1 MRRVAFALLLLTVA
15 ACASTPPRSDTG
27 SVVPGSIGTI
37 VEATA
42 AGVRVREL
50 DPDGPAARAGLRAG
64 DLIIRCDDE
73 PVTTTRAFNRCV
85 LATPPGRR
93 VRLDVVRDERTLAV
107 DVNVIQLG
115 TALRV

>member
-1 MRRVAFALLLLTVA
+1 MRFALVLLVLA
-15 ACASTPPRSDTG
+15 ACSSAPPRDDTHG
-27 SVVPGSIGTI
+27 VVPGSIGAL
-37 VEATA
+37 VDASP
-42 AGVRVREL
+42 AGVRIRAL
-50 DPDGPAARAGLRAG
+50 DPDGPAAHAGLRQG

-85 LATPPGRR
+85 LSTPPGRR
-93 VRLDVVRDERTLAV
+93 VRLDVVRNDRTLAV

>member
-1 MRRVAFALLLLTVA
+1 MRYALMILILA
-15 ACASTPPRSDTG
+15 ACSSAPPREDAHG
-27 SVVPGSIGTI
+27 VVPGSIGAI
-37 VEATA
+37 VDATP

-50 DPDGPAARAGLRAG
+50 DPGGPAARAGLRAG

-85 LATPPGRR
+85 LSTPPGRR
-93 VRLDVVRDERTLAV
+93 VRLDVVRSDRTLAV

>member
-1 MRRVAFALLLLTVA
+1 MRYALMILILA
-15 ACASTPPRSDTG
+15 ACSSAPPREDTHG
-27 SVVPGSIGTI
+27 VVPGSIGAI
-37 VEATA
+37 VDATA

-85 LATPPGRR
+85 LSTAPGRR
-93 VRLDVVRDERTLAV
+93 VRLDVVRNDRTLAV